1 MTTMSQ
7 LSAHLQL
14 VQWYEDL
21 RAQATGQQIPAATP
35 RGLSLLLNRGL
46 PAWIAACSLV
56 TPDPAPASAVS
67 SASAT
72 PARPLA
78 AKSAELVGVLTEMVQ
93 SGLRRCSL

>member
-7 LSAHLQL
+7 LSAHSQV

-21 RAQATGQQIPAATP
+21 RAQATGQIPAATP
-35 RGLSLLLNRGL
+35 RGLSLLLHRGL

-56 TPDPAPASAVS
+56 MPDPAPTSAVS
-67 SASAT
+67 FASAT
-72 PARPLA
+72 PARALA